1 MADVDVRLVLTV
13 HLIQNQLVFIKKL
26 GPLWFVGFPKRGNRK
41 NMGLEWNVVLNPT
54 WLYECLIV
62 HRKTHDSFK
71 EVWVDGMF
79 PMKSS
84 ANESHGKIPMVYNPT
99 NQTTKIGKIPKD

>member
-1 MADVDVRLVLTV
+1 MPDVDLHLILIV

-41 NMGLEWNVVLNPT
+41 NMGLEWVILNPT
-54 WLYECLIV
+54 GLYECLIV
-62 HRKTHDSFK
+62 HRKMQDSFK
-71 EVWVDGMF
+71 QVWVDGMF

-84 ANESHGKIPMVYNPT
+84 ENESYGKIPMVYNPT
-99 NQTTKIGKIPKD
+99 NQKTKIGKIPKD